1 MREKSKSANFA
12 FYLLFYFLRGD
23 DMSGRNIKKLE
34 RKFQSSLIRE
44 LKRIFEDSIILKL
57 PANYKQGIPD
67 LLILYKDKWA
77 TLECKRSASAK
88 LRPNQRYYVEKLNSM
103 SFSRIIFPDNKEDVL
118 HELKVFFQQS
128 RRP

>member
-1 MREKSKSANFA
+1 
-12 FYLLFYFLRGD
+12 
-23 DMSGRNIKKLE
+23 MSGRNIKKLE